1 MVSRERISIS
11 LAENC
16 FSMIFK
22 FANEIIR
29 PIGNRGARKIRGIT
43 IPFEI
48 LYIKAMPAA
57 ARRGRAGISP
67 RLEKLPFKEIKMI
80 GRMPAIRTRN
90 TSGDSFEFSSGSFI
104 DRFTLNH
111 RISNTPTTRIIPI
124 ETFLPRWLKMM
135 FLM

>member
-1 MVSRERISIS
+1 
-11 LAENC
+11 
-16 FSMIFK
+16 MIFK

-48 LYIKAMPAA
+48 LYIKAIPAV

-80 GRMPAIRTRN
+80 GRMPAIKTRN
-90 TSGDSFEFSSGSFI
+90 ISGNFLERFSIKFI
-104 DRFTLNH
+104 DCLMINH
-111 RISNTPTTRIIPI
+111 LINNIPPTRIIPM
-124 ETFLPRWLKMM
+124 ETFLPRWIKKIFLK
-135 FLM
+135 